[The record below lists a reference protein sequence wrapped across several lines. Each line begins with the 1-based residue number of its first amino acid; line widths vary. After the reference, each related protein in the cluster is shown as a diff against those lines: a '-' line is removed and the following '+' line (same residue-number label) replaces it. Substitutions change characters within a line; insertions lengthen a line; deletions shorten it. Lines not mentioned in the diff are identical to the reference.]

1 MSYKKIFFFL
11 VALFMGSVQL
21 QAVTFGISL
30 NIFDPN
36 ANTNGNT
43 KGPVVF
49 PSVTFDDETNVLE
62 LSSLFVIGQAT
73 MTIRDADGNVLTTS
87 TFYFG
92 SSQTFPLSDTVVADM
107 YSIELLY
114 DNRHLI
120 GYFDFGEDD

>member
-1 MSYKKIFFFL
+1 MKKKLFFL
-11 VALFMGSVQL
+11 LTAVVASL
-21 QAVTFGISL
+21 QISAVTIPVHLQDEPDITHGK
-30 NIFDPN
+30 PQ
-36 ANTNGNT
+36 
-43 KGPVVF
+43 KGPDII

-92 SSQTFPLSDTVVADM
+92 SSQTFPLSDTLVADM
-107 YSIELLY
+107 YSIELFY

-120 GYFDFGEDD
+120 GYFDFGEED

>member
-1 MSYKKIFFFL
+1 MKRIILIF
-11 VALFMGSVQL
+11 VSALTALSLSAMIRPINL
-21 QAVTFGISL
+21 QDGGDVKQGT
-30 NIFDPN
+30 
-36 ANTNGNT
+36 GNRN
-43 KGPVVF
+43 PI

-92 SSQTFPLSDTVVADM
+92 SSQTFPLSNTLVADM
-107 YSIELLY
+107 YSIELFY

-120 GYFDFGEDD
+120 GYFDFGEED